1 MPVIYTN
8 YLIKSCLFMSS
19 GVGGEFK
26 GLCFFWNISLHRNE
40 MCNPERITSLIRQH
54 IPDAKLTAKS
64 EEKLVYSLPLE
75 RTNRFSG
82 NLLSDHM
89 EYSQKSKTVL
99 IRFLSVGFNILTK
112 IIIHKY
118 TVSRCQCDEVC

>member
-1 MPVIYTN
+1 
-8 YLIKSCLFMSS
+8 
-19 GVGGEFK
+19 
-26 GLCFFWNISLHRNE
+26 